1 MAICPLCSERSA
13 KRYCPAKEAQICAV
27 CCGAKR
33 EVEIDC
39 PGNCVY
45 LKAARSYEAEK
56 TAPDP
61 ELVAK
66 IQKYGLDFFN
76 RYAVEIELISRSVV
90 EERLDSTWLVDNDV
104 IEVYRSLTATMKT
117 LSSGIHYESMP
128 EGPVRISLFRRLR
141 AVLDQL
147 MGPREAGRS
156 ALRVSEAVNI
166 MDFLTYAAQANTGL
180 RPRSRRYLDW
190 LDEMVAAS
198 APRPETSGG
207 LIVP

>member
-1 MAICPLCSERSA
+1 
-13 KRYCPAKEAQICAV
+13 
-27 CCGAKR
+27 
-33 EVEIDC
+33 
-39 PGNCVY
+39 
-45 LKAARSYEAEK
+45 
-56 TAPDP
+56 
-61 ELVAK
+61 VAK

-198 APRPETSGG
+198 APRPETPGG